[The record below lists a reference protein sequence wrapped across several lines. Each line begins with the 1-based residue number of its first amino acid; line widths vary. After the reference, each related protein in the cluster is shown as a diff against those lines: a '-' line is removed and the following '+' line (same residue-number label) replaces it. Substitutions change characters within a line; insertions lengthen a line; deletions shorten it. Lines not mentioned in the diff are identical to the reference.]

1 MDSIIPTREIR
12 IKQDEKKKI
21 EDNRNPNLRE
31 QQNKLFED
39 TSSDYNPNF
48 IYFPTNDI
56 PLFDIKKIRAFFREK
71 KINEMANLNK
81 ETDLSLSQKKL
92 KILDEM
98 NTSDSEDDRI
108 SDDDKIVDVSISDS
122 DYDEASTFCSSYSL
136 FSQSDEKV
144 KYWIEFK
151 LYDNIVDY
159 NNKKN
164 IKLPKLI
171 QLDEEKYYY
180 LYANKLKTYYY
191 IKSAFLGSN
200 QSINKDI
207 DESKLNESLGLFF
220 CGKNIEYNNEN
231 IICSPN
237 NMICK
242 NCMEKNRI
250 RYNLKDKYLINI
262 NGRVA
267 KKNKNKDE
275 GFHCF
280 GHFLIEKIQIENC
293 LDKFCC
299 EACKLLNK
307 FEKYYYS

>member
-1 MDSIIPTREIR
+1 
-12 IKQDEKKKI
+12 
-21 EDNRNPNLRE
+21 
-31 QQNKLFED
+31 
-39 TSSDYNPNF
+39 
-48 IYFPTNDI
+48 
-56 PLFDIKKIRAFFREK
+56 
-71 KINEMANLNK
+71 MANLNK

-92 KILDEM
+92 KILEEM
-98 NTSDSEDDRI
+98 HTSDSEDDRI

-122 DYDEASTFCSSYSL
+122 DYDEASTFCSSYNL

>member
-1 MDSIIPTREIR
+1 MDSIIPTRKIR
-12 IKQDEKKKI
+12 IKQNEKKLI
-21 EDNRNPNLRE
+21 EDNRNPNRLE
-31 QQNKLFED
+31 KQKIFFED

-56 PLFDIKKIRAFFREK
+56 PLFDIKKIRAFTEK
-71 KINEMANLNK
+71 KINEMANSIK
-81 ETDLSLSQKKL
+81 GTDLSLSQKRL

-98 NTSDSEDDRI
+98 NTSSDSE
-108 SDDDKIVDVSISDS
+108 DVSISDS
-122 DYDEASTFCSSYSL
+122 DSDFDYNEASTYCSSYSS
-136 FSQSDEKV
+136 FSQPDEKV

-171 QLDEEKYYY
+171 QLNEDKYYY
-180 LYANKLKTYYY
+180 LYLNKLKTYYY

-200 QSINKDI
+200 KSINKDL

-242 NCMEKNRI
+242 NCMEKNRK
-250 RYNLKDKYLINI
+250 RYNLEDKYLINI

-267 KKNKNKDE
+267 KKTNNKDE
-275 GFHCF
+275 AFHCF
-280 GHFLIEKIQIENC
+280 GHFLIGKIQIENC
-293 LDKFCC
+293 LNNFCC

-307 FEKYYYS
+307 YEKYYYS

>member
-1 MDSIIPTREIR
+1 MDSIIPTRKIR
-12 IKQDEKKKI
+12 IKQYEKKTI

-31 QQNKLFED
+31 QQNILLKD

-48 IYFPTNDI
+48 IFFPTNDI
-56 PLFDIKKIRAFFREK
+56 PVIDIKKIRAFREK
-71 KINEMANLNK
+71 KINEMANSIK
-81 ETDLSLSQKKL
+81 GTDLSLSQKRL

-98 NTSDSEDDRI
+98 NTSSDSE
-108 SDDDKIVDVSISDS
+108 DVSISDS
-122 DYDEASTFCSSYSL
+122 DSDFDYNEASTYCSSYSS
-136 FSQSDEKV
+136 FSQPDEKV

-171 QLDEEKYYY
+171 QLNEDKYYY
-180 LYANKLKTYYY
+180 LYLNKLKTYYY

-200 QSINKDI
+200 KSINKDL

-242 NCMEKNRI
+242 NCMEKNKI

-267 KKNKNKDE
+267 KKIRIKMK
-275 GFHCF
+275 GFTVLVIF
-280 GHFLIEKIQIENC
+280 
-293 LDKFCC
+293 
-299 EACKLLNK
+299 
-307 FEKYYYS
+307 

>member
-1 MDSIIPTREIR
+1 MDSIIPTRKIR
-12 IKQDEKKKI
+12 IKQNEKKLI
-21 EDNRNPNLRE
+21 EDNRNPNRLE
-31 QQNKLFED
+31 KQKIFFED

-56 PLFDIKKIRAFFREK
+56 PLFDIKKIRAFREK
-71 KINEMANLNK
+71 KINEMANSYK
-81 ETDLSLSQKKL
+81 GTDLSLSQKRL

-98 NTSDSEDDRI
+98 NTSSDSDEDRI
-108 SDDDKIVDVSISDS
+108 NDVSISDF
-122 DYDEASTFCSSYSL
+122 DYDEASTYCSSYSS
-136 FSQSDEKV
+136 FSQPDEKV

-171 QLDEEKYYY
+171 QLNEDKYYY
-180 LYANKLKTYYY
+180 LYLNKLKTYYY

-200 QSINKDI
+200 KSINKDL

-267 KKNKNKDE
+267 KKTKNKDE

-280 GHFLIEKIQIENC
+280 GHFLIGKIQIENC
-293 LDKFCC
+293 LNKFCC

-307 FEKYYYS
+307 YEKYYYS